1 MATIIEVKCSEN
13 DRIYYCTVEENVQ
26 LNKGSTVIVEV
37 DDCLYLAQV
46 TGVLPKDAT
55 QKNNSQNALFIRI
68 ATKSDEIL
76 SNKMIEKAKKAIPN
90 IENSIK
96 KYNLDMKVIE
106 VRYSLD
112 GKKLLIIYTAENRV
126 DFRELV
132 RELASIFKTRIELRQ
147 IGARDE
153 AKLCG
158 GYGPCGRELCCK
170 RFIDDYKPV
179 TIKMAKAQGLA
190 LNPNKINGICG
201 KLMCCL
207 EYEYQ
212 NYKEIQAKM
221 PPLNSKIKTKSGQEG
236 DVAFHDILKQT
247 VTIKTQK
254 EDSVEFVEISL
265 EEIIS

>member
-1 MATIIEVKCSEN
+1 MATVIIEIKCSEN
-13 DRIYYCTVEENVQ
+13 DRTYCCSVDKDVKIE
-26 LNKGSTVIVEV
+26 KGKAVIVEI
-37 DDCLYLAQV
+37 DDCLYFATITNISPKNVSVKDNLLNARFVRVATEEDITLLSKMKDKAQ
-46 TGVLPKDAT
+46 
-55 QKNNSQNALFIRI
+55 
-68 ATKSDEIL
+68 KSIPEID
-76 SNKMIEKAKKAIPN
+76 K
-90 IENSIK
+90 SII

-112 GKKLLIIYTAENRV
+112 GKKLLIVYTAENRV

-158 GYGPCGRELCCK
+158 GYGSCGRELCCK
-170 RFIDDYKPV
+170 KFIHDYKPV
-179 TIKMAKAQGLA
+179 TIKMAKSQGLA

-221 PPLNSKIKTKSGQEG
+221 PQLNSKIKTKSGQEG
-236 DVAFHDILKQT
+236 EVAFHDILKQT
-247 VTIKTQK
+247 ITIKIQK
-254 EDSVEFVEISL
+254 DDSVEFVEISL
-265 EEIIS
+265 EEII